1 MIGQHTPDFER
12 YLTTLY
18 CEEPDRV
25 PLGDFTVEQ
34 ILMDQFMGKPV
45 STLQDQV
52 DFRIKAGFD
61 FIPGLSGMFE
71 LFGAS
76 EGIATKSEIAKNSL
90 GGDRTRHWANEHEGV
105 ITDWEQFEKY
115 PWPSADDFNMS
126 TWETFDEILP
136 PGMKA
141 VLMLGKIYTPVWML
155 MGAEAFF
162 KSLEVDESLVEAL
175 FAKVGKIQYET
186 FLRVIE
192 HPCVGTVANPDDI
205 AHNTGLLINP
215 SYLRKYMF
223 PWYKKMG
230 DVCRDKEIGFIFHSD
245 GDCTEIMDDLV
256 EAGFHG
262 FNPIQPNCMDIVEVK
277 KKWGSKLCLIGNI
290 NLDSTLTLGSPED
303 VRAEV
308 YERIRA
314 IGPGGGYMVASSNS
328 IADYVPFDNMKA
340 MFDATHEFGSYPL
353 RLEEGKIKGKIWTF
367 QGKPK
372 KEKIEF
378 EADLDVDRYLTA
390 MLENDVDALVGMTQN
405 DIRSGLSASEVVNKG
420 MIPAM
425 TVIGERF
432 QTGEIYIPEMMM
444 AAKTMAEALEHF
456 NDQLTG
462 KQAENRGTVVVGTV
476 KGDLH
481 DIGKNLVAM
490 MLDGQ
495 GFEVLDLG
503 LSVTTQGFV
512 AAVKEKKPDILAL
525 SALLTTTMVEMKKT
539 IVALREA
546 GLRETVKVIVG
557 GAPLTQAFADE
568 IGADGYAYDA
578 PGAAQKCSELLAG

>member
-71 LFGAS
+71 LFGTS

-162 KSLEVDESLVEAL
+162 KSLEVDESLVEAM

-353 RLEEGKIKGKIWTF
+353 RLEEGRI
-367 QGKPK
+367 
-372 KEKIEF
+372 
-378 EADLDVDRYLTA
+378 
-390 MLENDVDALVGMTQN
+390 
-405 DIRSGLSASEVVNKG
+405 
-420 MIPAM
+420 
-425 TVIGERF
+425 
-432 QTGEIYIPEMMM
+432 
-444 AAKTMAEALEHF
+444 
-456 NDQLTG
+456 
-462 KQAENRGTVVVGTV
+462 
-476 KGDLH
+476 
-481 DIGKNLVAM
+481 
-490 MLDGQ
+490 
-495 GFEVLDLG
+495 
-503 LSVTTQGFV
+503 
-512 AAVKEKKPDILAL
+512 
-525 SALLTTTMVEMKKT
+525 
-539 IVALREA
+539 
-546 GLRETVKVIVG
+546 
-557 GAPLTQAFADE
+557 
-568 IGADGYAYDA
+568 
-578 PGAAQKCSELLAG
+578 

>member
-162 KSLEVDESLVEAL
+162 KSLEVDESLVEAM

-314 IGPGGGYMVASSNS
+314 IGPDGGYMVASSNS

-372 KEKIEF
+372 KEKIEY
-378 EADLDVDRYLTA
+378 EADLDLDRYLTA

-405 DIRSGLSASEVVNKG
+405 DIRSGLSASEVVTKG